1 MLFCRW
7 FHHRPPTQSVCIT
20 DVILGTDRLLCPG
33 GRGFSEKC
41 GVYPPQM
48 KTVPPPLAITIFKC
62 PPPPPAP
69 IPSGPSPFFSDPWTL
84 IS

>member
-7 FHHRPPTQSVCIT
+7 FHHRPPTQSVCVG

-48 KTVPPPLAITIFKC
+48 KIVPPLAITIFKC
-62 PPPPPAP
+62 PPPPPP
-69 IPSGPSPFFSDPWTL
+69 PPLQSLLDQVRFSL
-84 IS
+84 ILGH